1 MRTSPA
7 THVRGAFVQTG
18 GCHQRQRER
27 RDGHGFKSNRREPC
41 VQMPAKMPRSDPRP
55 PCGLP
60 EVPITVRTS
69 RLSCRK
75 VGKAPI
81 FTPVRE
87 PSGESSRDRVFKAFC
102 DLVAA
107 SMRPGDLFGRLGGEE
122 FACLVANATAQ
133 ALHTAE
139 RLRHEFEAM
148 RFPSLE
154 GNATVSIGVA
164 MASEAGRSLPAL
176 LAITGRSTAPR
187 RTGVIASRR
196 RRWSWSTSVLA
207 KPRAGR
213 RNEQP
218 RWRRPRP
225 GRTGYALAASSVTFI
240 CVLNCFKFI
249 ELCFRLFVT
258 LFGSLAKPRH
268 S

>member
-1 MRTSPA
+1 
-7 THVRGAFVQTG
+7 
-18 GCHQRQRER
+18 
-27 RDGHGFKSNRREPC
+27 
-41 VQMPAKMPRSDPRP
+41 
-55 PCGLP
+55 
-60 EVPITVRTS
+60 
-69 RLSCRK
+69 
-75 VGKAPI
+75 
-81 FTPVRE
+81 
-87 PSGESSRDRVFKAFC
+87 
-102 DLVAA
+102 
-107 SMRPGDLFGRLGGEE
+107 MRPGDLFDRLGGEE

-148 RFPSLE
+148 RFPGLE

-176 LAITGRSTAPR
+176 LAIADRALYRAKADGRNRVAP
-187 RTGVIASRR
+187 AP
-196 RRWSWSTSVLA
+196 WSWSTSAPA

-268 S
+268 SECKVLRNPPATLVCKTEAVSSVRESVFGGLAIPSDGLLIVLRDTSTVCAHRAKTVLRKRVSLISGLAVPCDCLLLVLGDAFTVQVHKAEPVL